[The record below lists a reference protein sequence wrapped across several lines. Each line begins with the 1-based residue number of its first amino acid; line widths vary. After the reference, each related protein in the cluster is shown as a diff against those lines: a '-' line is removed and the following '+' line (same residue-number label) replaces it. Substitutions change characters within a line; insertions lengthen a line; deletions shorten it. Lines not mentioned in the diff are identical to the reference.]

1 MEMMTLRARTTQ
13 VRGTGATICR
23 FTYNQPPFYKYL
35 TSSRA
40 LPYLL
45 FTFHRARASFLFL
58 FIHFL
63 FFFIYLFLPSF
74 RDEKCREII
83 LERIKRCLLSSQ
95 EFVCSHTLINSRVE
109 VEELMNVL
117 SVEKN
122 V

>member
-1 MEMMTLRARTTQ
+1 MLCHTFSLLSTVREQ
-13 VRGTGATICR
+13 V
-23 FTYNQPPFYKYL
+23 FYFY
-35 TSSRA
+35 
-40 LPYLL
+40 
-45 FTFHRARASFLFL
+45 L
-58 FIHFL
+58 FIFF